1 MSASPPGR
9 IVVDRVS
16 RSFRVYPKAQRTLKD
31 VFVSRG
37 RLVAREVQALR
48 DVSLSVEPGGAVG
61 LVGRNGSGKTTLL
74 KIVSGIIKPTSGRV
88 EATGRIASLLELGA
102 GFHPDFTGR
111 ENVYLNGSI
120 HGLSRAR
127 VREVMDEIVAF
138 AELEQFIDLP
148 VRTYSSGMY
157 MRLGFSVAAHIQ
169 SDVLLL
175 DEVFAVGDEQ
185 FQRKCFGKIAEFKN
199 RGGTIL
205 FVSHDAQA
213 VERLCDRAMLLRQG
227 EVAFDGPTREA
238 IADYRRLLAADA
250 NPEELEAG
258 LREWGSGEARIVSA
272 QLLDDDGD
280 ERSQFA
286 SGEPVD
292 RPAGRRG
299 GGCRRGAARL
309 AGAARRGRPRP
320 RHRGPGDVACSGGT
334 ARAGERELRFRPRTA
349 AARRRAL
356 PSAPRA
362 PRCRRTTRCTSSTTR
377 CASSSSRRAT
387 RRARSCST
395 ERGRCRRSRRASQF
409 RGRELRVL
417 SRLARPDGGRAGAAV
432 HALHTRRGAAAAG
445 RLRADHGI
453 SLDSVAVCCD
463 LDSHI
468 FNPAH
473 TDPQIVEALRGTHW
487 IDALRSQRL
496 AAAAQRLGGQG
507 EPPR

>member
-1 MSASPPGR
+1 MSAPAPGR

-16 RSFRVYPKAQRTLKD
+16 RTFRVYPKAQRTLKD

-37 RLVAREVQALR
+37 RSGARDVQALR
-48 DVSLSVEPGGAVG
+48 DISLTVEPGAAVG

-74 KIVSGIIKPTSGRV
+74 RIISGIIKPTSGRV
-88 EATGRIASLLELGA
+88 EAAGRIASLLELGA

-213 VERLCDRAMLLRQG
+213 VERLCERAVLLRQG
-227 EVAFDGPTREA
+227 EVAFDGSTRDA
-238 IADYRRLLAADA
+238 IAAYRRLLAADA

-258 LREWGSGEARIVSA
+258 LREWGSGEARILSA

-280 ERSQFA
+280 ERNQFA
-286 SGEPVD
+286 AGEPATVRLVVAAEEGVAPPRVSLELRD
-292 RPAGRRG
+292 EG
-299 GGCRRGAARL
+299 GLVLGA
-309 AGAARRGRPRP
+309 
-320 RHRGPGDVACSGGT
+320 VAEET
-334 ARAGERELRFRPRTA
+334 ALLGWNASAGERELRFQLGRLPLADGRFHL
-349 AARRRAL
+349 RLAL
-356 PSAPRA
+356 LDADGHPLHSLDDAVRFFVFPSGEQTGAVLLDGVWSMQEIGADAPIPRA
-362 PRCRRTTRCTSSTTR
+362 
-377 CASSSSRRAT
+377 
-387 RRARSCST
+387 
-395 ERGRCRRSRRASQF
+395 
-409 RGRELRVL
+409 
-417 SRLARPDGGRAGAAV
+417 
-432 HALHTRRGAAAAG
+432 
-445 RLRADHGI
+445 
-453 SLDSVAVCCD
+453 
-463 LDSHI
+463 
-468 FNPAH
+468 
-473 TDPQIVEALRGTHW
+473 
-487 IDALRSQRL
+487 
-496 AAAAQRLGGQG
+496 
-507 EPPR
+507 